1 MSEFELASLDY
12 RTATLAARHM
22 ANWIAATGIFVSVL
36 QTGIVAWGIREMIR
50 ANRERG
56 QRADAQ
62 ARTDE
67 RRLDERR
74 RADEQRH
81 EEQLQADERRYEER
95 LRADEQ
101 RHVENMRRLDTL
113 IEGQAEQ
120 RRGSVENTRR
130 LDALLEEMAAQRRA
144 SDAQTRALLESLERV
159 SPKPPTSS

>member
-12 RTATLAARHM
+12 QTATLAARHM

-56 QRADAQ
+56 RRADAQ

-81 EEQLQADERRYEER
+81 EER

-101 RHVENMRRLDTL
+101 RHFENMRRLDAL

-120 RRGSVENTRR
+120 RRDSGENTRR
-130 LDALLEEMAAQRRA
+130 LDALLEEQAAQRRA